1 MKLVESGKL
10 ESGVD
15 KGYMREKKGRLKKKK
30 TVKHEHGIVILLTFE
45 FEQINRL
52 LF

>member
-1 MKLVESGKL
+1 MKLVGSGKL

-15 KGYMREKKGRLKKKK
+15 KGDMREKKKK
-30 TVKHEHGIVILLTFE
+30 TLKHERGIVILLTFE